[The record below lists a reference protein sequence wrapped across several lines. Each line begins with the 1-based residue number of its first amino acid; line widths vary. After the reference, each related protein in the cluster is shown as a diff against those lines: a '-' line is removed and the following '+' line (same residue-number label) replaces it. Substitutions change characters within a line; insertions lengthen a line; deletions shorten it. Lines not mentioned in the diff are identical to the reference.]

1 MSPFTLASPP
11 STLPPSPTSTEEEDP
26 ATTLPFPPPLP
37 RTDFLA
43 PNFTPSHYLSTL
55 FLSGGHRHQSLPDLT
70 SDLRARSQLLNAFGH
85 LPIGMIDPNE
95 VQRWLSQLGADGY
108 DHSTVRAK
116 RSLLRSILRVA
127 VDQGWL
133 LQNVVDATRLP
144 RAVCPFRSASSS
156 SL

>member
-1 MSPFTLASPP
+1 VPTRNSPYGAR
-11 STLPPSPTSTEEEDP
+11 
-26 ATTLPFPPPLP
+26 A
-37 RTDFLA
+37 
-43 PNFTPSHYLSTL
+43 
-55 FLSGGHRHQSLPDLT
+55 
-70 SDLRARSQLLNAFGH
+70 ARSQLLFAFGH

-133 LQNVVDATRLP
+133 VQNVVDATRLP

>member
-1 MSPFTLASPP
+1 M
-11 STLPPSPTSTEEEDP
+11 PTRDSAYGER
-26 ATTLPFPPPLP
+26 A
-37 RTDFLA
+37 
-43 PNFTPSHYLSTL
+43 
-55 FLSGGHRHQSLPDLT
+55 
-70 SDLRARSQLLNAFGH
+70 ARSQLLFAFGH
-85 LPIGMIDPNE
+85 LPIGMIGPNE

-144 RAVCPFRSASSS
+144 RAVERPDQDRVVTLAESDAFRRGEHKGLVLHDPLARASRS
-156 SL
+156 